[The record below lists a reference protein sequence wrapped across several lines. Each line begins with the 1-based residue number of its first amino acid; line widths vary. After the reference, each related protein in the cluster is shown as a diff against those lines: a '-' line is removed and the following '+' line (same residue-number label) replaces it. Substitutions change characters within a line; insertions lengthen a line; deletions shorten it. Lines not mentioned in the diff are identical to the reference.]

1 MVTARTYL
9 LAILASLLVAMSFEP
24 IGLWFLAPCGY
35 AMYLLLIV
43 KRESTLK
50 QTLLISLIFAFTSN
64 LIILSWSKTFVGVTP
79 WLLLAL
85 LQALFFLPIALI
97 SQWKRNIALVISTIL
112 LMEEVKSR
120 FPFGGFSWTRIAFSQ
135 VDSPFAPLISILGP
149 VGLSLATLSISLLF
163 FYRKLMVVLSLF
175 SLMFLSSTLISAPSE
190 VRSLSVRG
198 IQGGVPERGLNFNA
212 RAEEVL
218 DRHIEAT
225 LSQFR
230 ESDDLIAWPENAI
243 DIDPFQSFSVA
254 KKLGAMLAEIET
266 PLLSGAIFDDGKL
279 RNASILF
286 APDGSAQSIY
296 IKRYLTPFGEYMPLR
311 SIAEKISPH
320 TSRVNDFSAGNRL
333 VTHTVDGVTI
343 SSIICYEL
351 LNDGMLREA
360 GESSSLLI
368 VQTNSATFSGSSEG
382 MQQMAITRLRAME
395 TGRSVLSISTTGP
408 SAFID
413 KRGVVIS
420 SLDDGEVGTLQSSP
434 SLEDGETI
442 SVKFGGLTTS
452 ITLLSLLLWS
462 IISLRLQGSG
472 RRAERGMSSSNI

>member
-1 MVTARTYL
+1 MVAVRIYS

-24 IGLWFLAPCGY
+24 VGLWFLAPCGY
-35 AMYLLLIV
+35 AIYLALIMQ
-43 KRESTLK
+43 RERTLK
-50 QTLLISLIFAFTSN
+50 QVVSISLLFGFISN
-64 LIILSWSKTFVGVTP
+64 LIVLSWSKTFVGATP

-85 LQALFFLPIALI
+85 LQALFFLPVALI
-97 SQWKRNIALVISTIL
+97 SHWKRNIPLTIFAIL

-135 VDSPFAPLISILGP
+135 VESPFAPLISILGP
-149 VGLSLATLSISLLF
+149 VGLSLATLSISLIF
-163 FYRKLMVVLSLF
+163 FYRKLMVVLSLIT
-175 SLMFLSSTLISAPSE
+175 LMFLSSTLISAPSE

-243 DIDPFQSFSVA
+243 DIDPFQSLSVS
-254 KKLGAMLAEIET
+254 KKLRDMLAEIDT
-266 PLLSGAIFDDGKL
+266 PLLSGAIVDDGKL
-279 RNASILF
+279 RNTSVLF
-286 APDGSAQSIY
+286 APDGSARSIY

-320 TSRVNDFSAGNRL
+320 TSRVSDFSPGSRL
-333 VTHTVDGVTI
+333 VIHSVDGVRI

-351 LNDGMLREA
+351 LNDGIVREA

-395 TGRSVLSISTTGP
+395 TGRSLLSISTTGP

-413 KRGVVIS
+413 KRGSVLS

-434 SLEDGETI
+434 SLEAGETI

-452 ITLLSLLLWS
+452 ITLFSLLLWS
-462 IISLRLQGSG
+462 IISLHLQKSA
-472 RRAERGMSSSNI
+472 RREEKGMSR